1 MSQNRAQKVVP
12 IAKQGKTTYTCVL
25 LVTAAMST
33 RLALKAFF
41 LPFFFF
47 LAKNAAVSAIFSS
60 RSLGLPREK

>member
-1 MSQNRAQKVVP
+1 M
-12 IAKQGKTTYTCVL
+12 L

-47 LAKNAAVSAIFSS
+47 FAKNAAVSAIFAVA
-60 RSLGLPREK
+60 SLVREREMARVEKE

>member
-1 MSQNRAQKVVP
+1 MSQNRAQKLL
-12 IAKQGKTTYTCVL
+12 ANQTSKTTYTCVL

-60 RSLGLPREK
+60 RSC